1 MTYHARDGM
10 RCRLRAAGLDPHL
23 IDTIDRRV
31 DEWARKTPEKR
42 LRAVRLAVLDRHYHS
57 GVSNGDTV
65 WGIFRDSVPLT
76 VMLRRSTQ
84 GPPRADSVELVE

>member
-10 RCRLRAAGLDPHL
+10 CNRLRAAGLPPHV
-23 IDTIDRRV
+23 IEAIDRRV
-31 DEWARKTPEKR
+31 DEWARRTPEKR
-42 LRAVRLAVLDRHYHS
+42 VRAVRLAVLDRQYHS
-57 GVSNGDTV
+57 GISNGDTV

-76 VMLRRSTQ
+76 VMLRRSSQ